1 MDRYIGLDV
10 HMQSCTM
17 AVMGPTGRRL
27 REEIVPTNGREL
39 VEAIR
44 KVNGRRHLCM
54 EEGTQSE
61 WLYELLQPQVEELV
75 VTAPQENRGQKSDS
89 RDAWA
94 RAEELRVGSI
104 ETKVFK
110 PAGRYTELREAM
122 RGYRLI
128 VQDTTRVK
136 NRLKAIFRSRGV
148 WGMEDAAYDPSKRE
162 KWLAKLG
169 PSQRRL
175 AELVSQELDGL
186 GPLAQQAKER
196 LQAESKKH
204 SIVRRL
210 ATVPGL
216 GPIRAAQVVATVV
229 TPERFRTKRQFWSY
243 CGLGIMMR
251 TSADWVREGGRWVRA
266 PVMQTRGLNHN
277 RNPILKSVF
286 KGAAMSVVQMTDHPL
301 KRAYERLLEAGT
313 KPNLAQVTI
322 ARRIAAI
329 VLAMWKHQEDYDP
342 AKQEL
347 PPQTP

>member
-1 MDRYIGLDV
+1 
-10 HMQSCTM
+10 
-17 AVMGPTGRRL
+17 
-27 REEIVPTNGREL
+27 
-39 VEAIR
+39 
-44 KVNGRRHLCM
+44 
-54 EEGTQSE
+54 
-61 WLYELLQPQVEELV
+61 LLEPQVEELV
-75 VTAPQENRGQKSDS
+75 VTVPAESRGQKSDS
-89 RDAWA
+89 LDAWA
-94 RAEELRVGSI
+94 RAEELRMGSVK
-104 ETKVFK
+104 TKVFK
-110 PAGRYTELREAM
+110 AVGRYTELREAM

-148 WGMEDAAYDPSKRE
+148 WGMDEEAYDPKTRE

-186 GPLAQQAKER
+186 VEIAQQAKQR

-204 SIVRRL
+204 AIIRRL
-210 ATVPGL
+210 ATAPGI

-301 KRAYERLLEAGT
+301 KRAYERLLKAGS

-329 VLAMWKHQEDYDP
+329 VLAMWKHQENYDP

-347 PPQTP
+347 PPRTP

>member
-27 REEIVPTNGREL
+27 KEEVVSTNGREL

-44 KVNGRRHLCM
+44 KVEGRRHLCI

-61 WLYELLQPQVEELV
+61 WLYELLEPQVEELV
-75 VTAPQENRGQKSDS
+75 VTAPGESRGQKSDS
-89 RDAWA
+89 LDAWA
-94 RAEELRVGSI
+94 RAEELRMGSVK
-104 ETKVFK
+104 TKVFK
-110 PAGRYTELREAM
+110 AVGRYTELREAM
-122 RGYRLI
+122 RGYRLV

-148 WGMEDAAYDPSKRE
+148 WGMDEAAYDPKRRE

-186 GPLAQQAKER
+186 VELVQQAKER

-204 SIVRRL
+204 AIIRRL
-210 ATVPGL
+210 ATVPGV

-266 PVMQTRGLNHN
+266 PVMQTRGLNRN

-286 KGAAMSVVQMTDHPL
+286 KGAAMTVVQMTDHPL
-301 KRAYERLLEAGT
+301 KRAYERLLKAGS

-347 PPQTP
+347 PPQTL

>member
-1 MDRYIGLDV
+1 VD
-10 HMQSCTM
+10 
-17 AVMGPTGRRL
+17 
-27 REEIVPTNGREL
+27 
-39 VEAIR
+39 
-44 KVNGRRHLCM
+44 GRRHLCI

-61 WLYELLQPQVEELV
+61 WLYELLEPQVEELV
-75 VTAPQENRGQKSDS
+75 VTVPAESRGQKSDS
-89 RDAWA
+89 LDAWA
-94 RAEELRVGSI
+94 RAEELRMGSVK
-104 ETKVFK
+104 TKVFK
-110 PAGRYTELREAM
+110 AVGRYTELREAM

-148 WGMEDAAYDPSKRE
+148 WGMDEEAYDPKTRE

-186 GPLAQQAKER
+186 VEIAQQAKQR

-204 SIVRRL
+204 AIIRRL
-210 ATVPGL
+210 ATAPGI

-301 KRAYERLLEAGT
+301 KRAYERLLKAGS

-329 VLAMWKHQEDYDP
+329 VLAMWKHQENYDP

-347 PPQTP
+347 PPRTP

>member
-1 MDRYIGLDV
+1 
-10 HMQSCTM
+10 
-17 AVMGPTGRRL
+17 
-27 REEIVPTNGREL
+27 
-39 VEAIR
+39 
-44 KVNGRRHLCM
+44 
-54 EEGTQSE
+54 
-61 WLYELLQPQVEELV
+61 
-75 VTAPQENRGQKSDS
+75 
-89 RDAWA
+89 
-94 RAEELRVGSI
+94 
-104 ETKVFK
+104 
-110 PAGRYTELREAM
+110 
-122 RGYRLI
+122 
-128 VQDTTRVK
+128 
-136 NRLKAIFRSRGV
+136 V

-301 KRAYERLLEAGT
+301 KRAYERLLKAGS

-329 VLAMWKHQEDYDP
+329 VLAMWKHQENYDP

-347 PPQTP
+347 PPRTP